1 MSRQNGQEQSSRRVL
16 WIAVVLVTWMMI
28 IIWRLAWVQI
38 GEYTKYSGRANSVNV
53 KRINVLPARG
63 SIVDREGHPLAMSV
77 IVKSVFVDPV
87 LLAAV
92 PGKFKTPEL
101 KEQRIEEKRQLAIR
115 LLSPLLGIG
124 PSELY
129 GMLTGSNRHL
139 WLKRNLDVDTAEAV
153 LAAVT
158 DNNLNGIQVVEEEV
172 RSYPNQ
178 VLAAHLLGYTG
189 IASVAGQ
196 ESNKDGVGSG
206 GGSGN
211 ASAADL
217 EGQRLGLAGV
227 ERRYDEWLR
236 GKSGEVSLL
245 KNGRG
250 EAYERQD
257 LPPAT
262 GATVHLTIDS
272 VLQRKA
278 EMLLDQAVRQNRAKG
293 GGVIVMDPAT
303 GEILALANAPTF
315 DPNRIENNVT
325 SNMAY
330 VNQAVM
336 SPYEPGSIFK
346 IITYAA
352 GFEEGIIKPD
362 DLIDCGNGQ
371 ISIGSRVI
379 HDTHSYGMVTVE
391 DAFAKSSN
399 VGAIRIAQRLG
410 RETFHSYIRKFGF
423 GDSTRIDLPA
433 ESWGILHPTSR
444 WRADSIGSVAI
455 GQEISVTLI
464 QAVAA
469 IATIANKG
477 NWVQPHVVSK
487 VVNPDNDAIFYQPK
501 IEQRRVISE
510 RTAQMMTRILE
521 RVVTDGTGRHA
532 VQLEGFTVAGKTGT
546 PQKPAGRSGYG
557 EGKYMPSFLGYVPA
571 TNPRFAIVVMIDEPS
586 NGAYYGGVVAA
597 PVFSRM
603 AEAALGDHDVM
614 PDDQKYREK
623 LDRLAE
629 RYSGGK
635 KGPAGQSLSMADE
648 LSDGD
653 DAGGKVAGELR
664 QTSAVIPG
672 GAPGASGRSGE
683 IVRREQ
689 IDRVGERAGGEMSK
703 PVSGAAD
710 RAVRSG
716 SGMAGTGAGGNGTE
730 FVMPDLR
737 GQGSRRVTRAC
748 VDLQMKLRLNGSGLA
763 VSQYPPAGARVRP
776 GDECRVMFR

>member
-1 MSRQNGQEQSSRRVL
+1 MSQLSGEERSSRYIL
-16 WIAVVLVTWMMI
+16 WLGLLLASWMMI
-28 IIWRLAWVQI
+28 IIWRLAWVQVVQHD
-38 GEYTKYSGRANSVNV
+38 EYSDRAEQNYTK
-53 KRINVLPARG
+53 RIRLLPERG
-63 SIVDREGHPLAMSV
+63 SIVDRNGQLLAMSV

-87 LLAAV
+87 LLADLR
-92 PGKFKTPEL
+92 GKFKTPESKL
-101 KEQRIEEKRQLAIR
+101 QKIEEKRQLAVK

-139 WLKRNLDVDTAEAV
+139 WLKRNLDVDKADAV
-153 LAAVT
+153 RIAVT
-158 DNNLNGIQVVEEEV
+158 QNRLTGIQVVEEEV

-178 VLAAHLLGYTG
+178 ALAAHLLGYTG
-189 IASVAGQ
+189 VGAGD
-196 ESNKDGVGSG
+196 EEKDNG
-206 GGSGN
+206 GEAPEGRPEGRPEGQ
-211 ASAADL
+211 L
-217 EGQRLGLAGV
+217 EEGQRLGLAGV
-227 ERRYDEWLR
+227 ERRYDKLLR
-236 GKSGEVSLL
+236 GKHGEVTLL
-245 KNGRG
+245 TNARG
-250 EAYERQD
+250 EAYQRLD
-257 LPPAT
+257 LPPAA

-278 EMLLDQAVRQNRAKG
+278 EMLLNQAIRQHRARG

-315 DPNRIENNVT
+315 DPNRIEGNVT
-325 SNMAY
+325 TNMAY

-352 GFEEGIIKPD
+352 GFEEGIIRPD

-379 HDTHSYGMVTVE
+379 HDTHSYGTVTVE

-423 GDSTRIDLPA
+423 GDSTQIDLPA
-433 ESWGILHPTSR
+433 ESWGILHPTSK
-444 WRADSIGSVAI
+444 WRMDSIGSVAI

-477 NWVQPHVVSK
+477 TWVQPHVVSK
-487 VVNPDNDAIFYQPK
+487 VVNPDNGALFYQSK
-501 IEQRRVISE
+501 AGQRRVISE
-510 RTAQMMTRILE
+510 QTAQMMTRILE

-532 VQLEGFTVAGKTGT
+532 VQLEGYTVAGKTGT
-546 PQKPAGRSGYG
+546 PQKPGKSGYG
-557 EGKYMPSFLGYVPA
+557 VGKYMPSFLGYVPA
-571 TNPRFAIVVMIDEPS
+571 TDPHFAIVVMIDEPS
-586 NGAYYGGVVAA
+586 SGAYYGGVVAA
-597 PVFSRM
+597 PVFSRI
-603 AEAALGDHDVM
+603 AEAALGDHDVL

-635 KGPAGQSLSMADE
+635 KSSGERVLSMADE

-653 DAGGKVAGELR
+653 DASGASSEVRGASSEVRGIGQVR

-672 GAPGASGRSGE
+672 GPGPGGQIARSGQSRQSGQP
-683 IVRREQ
+683 VAT
-689 IDRVGERAGGEMSK
+689 VGGGA
-703 PVSGAAD
+703 P
-710 RAVRSG
+710 RSG
-716 SGMAGTGAGGNGTE
+716 SGTAVSGAGGNGAE
-730 FVMPDLR
+730 MVMPDLR

-748 VDLQMKLRLNGSGLA
+748 VDLQLKLKLNGSGLA
-763 VSQYPPAGARVRP
+763 VSQYPSAGARVRP
-776 GDECRVMFR
+776 GDECRVVFR

>member
-1 MSRQNGQEQSSRRVL
+1 MSQLSGEERSSRYIL
-16 WIAVVLVTWMMI
+16 WLGLLLASWMMI
-28 IIWRLAWVQI
+28 IIWRLAWVQVVQHA
-38 GEYTKYSGRANSVNV
+38 EYSDRAEQNYTK
-53 KRINVLPARG
+53 RIRLLPERG
-63 SIVDREGHPLAMSV
+63 SIVDRNGQLLAMSV

-87 LLAAV
+87 LLADLK
-92 PGKFKTPEL
+92 GKFKTPESKL
-101 KEQRIEEKRQLAIR
+101 QKIEEKRQLAVK

-139 WLKRNLDVDTAEAV
+139 WLKRNLDVDKADAV
-153 LAAVT
+153 RIAVT
-158 DNNLNGIQVVEEEV
+158 ENRLTGIQVVEEEV

-178 VLAAHLLGYTG
+178 ALAAHLLGYTG
-189 IASVAGQ
+189 IGAG
-196 ESNKDGVGSG
+196 EEEGANG
-206 GGSGN
+206 GEAPEGRPEGRPEGQ
-211 ASAADL
+211 L
-217 EGQRLGLAGV
+217 EDGQRLGLAGV
-227 ERRYDEWLR
+227 ERRYDKLLR
-236 GKSGEVSLL
+236 GKHGEVTLL
-245 KNGRG
+245 TNARG
-250 EAYERQD
+250 EAYQRLD
-257 LPPAT
+257 LPPAA

-278 EMLLDQAVRQNRAKG
+278 EMLLNQAIRQHRARG

-315 DPNRIENNVT
+315 DPNRIEGNVT
-325 SNMAY
+325 TNMAY

-352 GFEEGIIKPD
+352 GFEEGIIRPD

-423 GDSTRIDLPA
+423 GDSTQIDLPA

-444 WRADSIGSVAI
+444 WRMDSIGSVAI

-477 NWVQPHVVSK
+477 TWVQPHVVSK
-487 VVNPDNDAIFYQPK
+487 VVNPDNGALFYQSK
-501 IEQRRVISE
+501 VAQRRVISE
-510 RTAQMMTRILE
+510 QTAQMMTRILE

-532 VQLEGFTVAGKTGT
+532 VQLEGYTVAGKTGT
-546 PQKPAGRSGYG
+546 PQKPGKSGYG
-557 EGKYMPSFLGYVPA
+557 AGKYMPSFLGYVPA
-571 TNPRFAIVVMIDEPS
+571 TDPHFAIVVMIDEPS
-586 NGAYYGGVVAA
+586 SGAYYGGVVAA
-597 PVFSRM
+597 PVFSRI
-603 AEAALGDHDVM
+603 AEAALGDHDVL

-635 KGPAGQSLSMADE
+635 KSSGERVLSMADE

-653 DAGGKVAGELR
+653 DARGASSGVRGASSEVRGVGQVM

-672 GAPGASGRSGE
+672 GPGPVGEIARSGQSRQSGQT
-683 IVRREQ
+683 VPT
-689 IDRVGERAGGEMSK
+689 GGG
-703 PVSGAAD
+703 GAPKG
-710 RAVRSG
+710 G
-716 SGMAGTGAGGNGTE
+716 SGTAVSGAGGNGAE
-730 FVMPDLR
+730 MVMPDLR

-748 VDLQMKLRLNGSGLA
+748 VDLQLKLKLNGSGLA
-763 VSQYPPAGARVRP
+763 VSQYPSAGARVRP
-776 GDECRVMFR
+776 GDECRVVFR

>member
-1 MSRQNGQEQSSRRVL
+1 MSQLSGEERSSRYIL
-16 WIAVVLVTWMMI
+16 WLGLLLASWMMI
-28 IIWRLAWVQI
+28 IIWRLAWVQVVQHD
-38 GEYTKYSGRANSVNV
+38 EYSDRAEQNYTK
-53 KRINVLPARG
+53 RIRLLPERG
-63 SIVDREGHPLAMSV
+63 SIVDRNGQLLAMSV

-87 LLAAV
+87 LLADLR
-92 PGKFKTPEL
+92 GKFKTPESKL
-101 KEQRIEEKRQLAIR
+101 QKIEEKRQLAVK

-139 WLKRNLDVDTAEAV
+139 WLKRNLDVDKADAV
-153 LAAVT
+153 RIAVT
-158 DNNLNGIQVVEEEV
+158 QNRLTGIQVVEEEV

-178 VLAAHLLGYTG
+178 ALAAHLLGYTG
-189 IASVAGQ
+189 VGAGD
-196 ESNKDGVGSG
+196 EEKDNG
-206 GGSGN
+206 GEAPEGRPEGRPEGQ
-211 ASAADL
+211 L
-217 EGQRLGLAGV
+217 EEGQRLGLAGV
-227 ERRYDEWLR
+227 ERRYDKLLR
-236 GKSGEVSLL
+236 GKHGEVTLL
-245 KNGRG
+245 TNARG
-250 EAYERQD
+250 EAYQRLD
-257 LPPAT
+257 LPPAA

-278 EMLLDQAVRQNRAKG
+278 EMLLNQAIRQHRARG

-315 DPNRIENNVT
+315 DPNRIEGNVT
-325 SNMAY
+325 TNMAY

-352 GFEEGIIKPD
+352 GFEEGIIRPD

-379 HDTHSYGMVTVE
+379 HDTHSYGTVTVE

-423 GDSTRIDLPA
+423 GDSTQIDLPA
-433 ESWGILHPTSR
+433 ESWGILHPTSK
-444 WRADSIGSVAI
+444 WRMDSIGSVAI

-477 NWVQPHVVSK
+477 TWVQPHVVSK
-487 VVNPDNDAIFYQPK
+487 VVNPDNGALFYQSK
-501 IEQRRVISE
+501 AGQRRVISE
-510 RTAQMMTRILE
+510 QTAQMMTRILE

-532 VQLEGFTVAGKTGT
+532 VQLEGYTVAGKTGT
-546 PQKPAGRSGYG
+546 PQKPGKSGYG
-557 EGKYMPSFLGYVPA
+557 VGKYMPSFLGYVPA
-571 TNPRFAIVVMIDEPS
+571 TDPHFAIVVMIDEPS
-586 NGAYYGGVVAA
+586 SGAYYGGVVAA
-597 PVFSRM
+597 PVFSRI
-603 AEAALGDHDVM
+603 AEAALGDHDVL

-635 KGPAGQSLSMADE
+635 KSSGERVLSMADE

-653 DAGGKVAGELR
+653 DASGASSEVRGASSEVRGIGQVR

-672 GAPGASGRSGE
+672 GPGPGGQIARSGQSRQSGQP
-683 IVRREQ
+683 VAT
-689 IDRVGERAGGEMSK
+689 VGGGA
-703 PVSGAAD
+703 P
-710 RAVRSG
+710 RSG
-716 SGMAGTGAGGNGTE
+716 SGTAVSGAGGNGGE
-730 FVMPDLR
+730 MVMPDLR

-748 VDLQMKLRLNGSGLA
+748 VDLQLKLKLNGSGLA
-763 VSQYPPAGARVRP
+763 VSQYPSAGARVRP
-776 GDECRVMFR
+776 GDECRVVFR